1 MVFLLQAFIYLDGFV
16 TSALYCI
23 WLVFLVNSKSVPSYT
38 GIDDEDIEEEFKKL
52 EQEVECERPK
62 CTVSKT
68 GANEPAASESAESLR
83 VAFSTIGLNDGQ
95 ATALAISDTVVP
107 DRSNESKHPMLESA

>member
-1 MVFLLQAFIYLDGFV
+1 M
-16 TSALYCI
+16 
-23 WLVFLVNSKSVPSYT
+23 PSYT

-62 CTVSKT
+62 PTVSKT
-68 GANEPAASESAESLR
+68 GVNEPAASESAESLR

-107 DRSNESKHPMLESA
+107 DRGNESKHPMLESA